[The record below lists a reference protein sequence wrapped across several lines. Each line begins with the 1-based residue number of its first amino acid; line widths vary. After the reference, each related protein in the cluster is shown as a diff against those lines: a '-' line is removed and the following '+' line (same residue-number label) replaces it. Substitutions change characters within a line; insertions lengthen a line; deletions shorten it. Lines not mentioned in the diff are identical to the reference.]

1 MTHGYAGNPHCDGA
15 ERTRGALDSPTLL
28 SRGSGSQGRLPGR
41 RFIPGPRAPQAPCSC
56 GAALPTT
63 QRLPR
68 CCGHSGISCVLLVT
82 FPGIQSTKLCQV
94 HMQHISKLLLHPR
107 LHHRS
112 AAPGLGKVMGTS
124 GLLYPSQ
131 ARVPA
136 SHVVYLPLGSPCPP
150 GLACVPC
157 ASVVSSLPLLHPA
170 PPTPFLKAGKAFLGL

>member
-1 MTHGYAGNPHCDGA
+1 MPPKTHSLVGLTGKQVTHGYAGNLHRDGA

-63 QRLPR
+63 QCLPR

-82 FPGIQSTKLCQV
+82 FPGIQPAKLCQV
-94 HMQHISKLLLHPR
+94 HVQHISKLLLHPR

-112 AAPGLGKVMGTS
+112 AALGLGEVMGTS
-124 GLLYPSQ
+124 GLLYRSQ
-131 ARVPA
+131 A
-136 SHVVYLPLGSPCPP
+136 
-150 GLACVPC
+150 
-157 ASVVSSLPLLHPA
+157 
-170 PPTPFLKAGKAFLGL
+170 